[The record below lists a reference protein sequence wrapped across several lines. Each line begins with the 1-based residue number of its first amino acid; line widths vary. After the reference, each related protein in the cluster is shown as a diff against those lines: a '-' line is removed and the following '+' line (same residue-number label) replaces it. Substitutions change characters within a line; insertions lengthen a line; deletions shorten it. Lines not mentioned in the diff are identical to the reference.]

1 MGLNQGHK
9 NSRARWILAAV
20 VAAIALA
27 LQLGEFGVR
36 EVLAWDRDGLA
47 SGQAWRLLSGHF
59 VHLGWSHLL
68 LNLAGLALV
77 AWLVGKRF
85 SWQRWLVIGAF
96 SIAAIDAG
104 FWFLYPNLGWY
115 VGLSGMLY
123 GLLVAGLLAGVLQR
137 DREAIILSVFIVA
150 KLAWEQLV
158 GPLPASEST
167 AGGRVIVEA
176 HLYGALG
183 GLLGSLVCLYNAPQ
197 PETDADKA

>member
-9 NSRARWILAAV
+9 NRRNFWRLSAF
-20 VAAIALA
+20 IALV
-27 LQLGEFGVR
+27 GVVLASGGIAVR
-36 EVLAWDRDGLA
+36 NDLAWDRDVIAAGEL
-47 SGQAWRLLSGHF
+47 WRLLSGHF

-77 AWLVGKRF
+77 AWLVGGRF
-85 SWQRWLVIGAF
+85 SWRRWLLIGAI
-96 SIAAIDAG
+96 SVAAIDIG

-123 GLLVAGLLAGVLQR
+123 GLLIAGLLAGVLQR

-150 KLAWEQLV
+150 KIAWEQLM
-158 GPLPASEST
+158 GPLPGSEST
-167 AGGRVIVEA
+167 TGGRVIVEA

-183 GLLGSLVCLYNAPQ
+183 GLLGAALSLYNAPQ
-197 PETDADKA
+197 SATDPK